1 MRGRTWHGSQKLT
14 DRADGSLL
22 MKMTLNNLDE
32 VEKWVLG
39 FGAHATVIEPRGLRE
54 RIRRV
59 GREVAERYAA

>member
-1 MRGRTWHGSQKLT
+1 LT

-39 FGAHATVIEPRGLRE
+39 FGEHATVIEPKELRE
-54 RIRRV
+54 RIEKTA
-59 GREVAERYAA
+59 GKIQQKY

>member
-39 FGAHATVIEPRGLRE
+39 FGEHATVIEPKELRE
-54 RIRRV
+54 RIEKTA
-59 GREVAERYAA
+59 GKIQQKY